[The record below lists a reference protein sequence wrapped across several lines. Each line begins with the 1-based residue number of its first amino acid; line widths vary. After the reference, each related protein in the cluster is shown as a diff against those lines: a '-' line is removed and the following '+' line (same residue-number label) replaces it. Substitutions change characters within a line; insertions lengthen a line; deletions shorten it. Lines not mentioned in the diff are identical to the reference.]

1 MGNLAEY
8 RSKQGFYKGAGIWES
23 SIQTKQLI
31 WWKGLCTNQPLCQVA
46 VRCLSIPPSS
56 ASSERVWSAFGK
68 IHSKTRNRIKN
79 ERVEKLISIRHNMHL
94 KDHTNTSSS
103 GYRQKSS
110 DSDLSISSDND
121 DISISSHE
129 DIDAIS
135 LASQEF

>member
-1 MGNLAEY
+1 MGELNPYQTTHLVERVVY
-8 RSKQGFYKGAGIWES
+8 KSTPLSSRSK
-23 SIQTKQLI
+23 
-31 WWKGLCTNQPLCQVA
+31 
-46 VRCLSIPPSS
+46 LSIPPSS

-79 ERVEKLISIRHNMHL
+79 ERVEKLISIRHNIHL

-103 GYRQKSS
+103 GYHQKSS